1 MPARC
6 SSAVGLWVRDLR
18 ESRSGRRPPPPPTPL
33 ALPSPLVL
41 SLSLRPLGI
50 KPNFIALRSIVSF
63 TCGRLFDINESHDL
77 MFVGSYCLLVCF
89 P

>member
-18 ESRSGRRPPPPPTPL
+18 ESRSGGRLPLPPPSL
-33 ALPSPLVL
+33 SGLPLVL

-63 TCGRLFDINESHDL
+63 TCGRLFDINESDDL
-77 MFVGSYCLLVCF
+77 MAVGSYYLHVYFL
-89 P
+89 